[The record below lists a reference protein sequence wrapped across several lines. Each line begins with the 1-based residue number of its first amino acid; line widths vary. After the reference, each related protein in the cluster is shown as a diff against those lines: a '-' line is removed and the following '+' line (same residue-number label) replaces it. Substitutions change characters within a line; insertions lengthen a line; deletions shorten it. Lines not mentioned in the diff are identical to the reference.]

1 MPSPALRLS
10 RTLGEVDVGVTH
22 GIATVVRGFFFMGDE
37 WNDPLP
43 CLPGVPLFFPSYPIT
58 LSGVPDRQ
66 ADNPLE
72 TLRGLQE
79 MIQKPKYRD
88 ADDKLIIE
96 PQTTVINEYLR
107 FLEYP

>member
-1 MPSPALRLS
+1 MIRFHVCRACRS
-10 RTLGEVDVGVTH
+10 
-22 GIATVVRGFFFMGDE
+22 
-37 WNDPLP
+37 
-43 CLPGVPLFFPSYPIT
+43 FFPSYPIT
-58 LSGVPDRQ
+58 LSGVSDRQ

-96 PQTTVINEYLR
+96 P
-107 FLEYP
+107 